1 MARRLALLTVSAT
14 IALVAML
21 LMMSIAVQPA
31 AGRDNFTFASAPAL
45 AEGAV
50 PGLAALQ
57 DEFNR
62 ITDAVV
68 PSVVSITTRRTF
80 RPGDLPSGM
89 ERLFRQRLPERLE
102 RSALGSGVIITREG
116 HLVTNH
122 HVVSGV
128 DAIEVRLHDGRVSHA
143 EVMATDQ
150 AADIAILKIEESKL
164 TPLLLGD
171 SDAVRV
177 GDLVLAVGNP
187 FGLRETVTNGIV
199 SATERRVTR
208 DARIDF
214 LQTNAEIN
222 PGNSG
227 GPLVNIRGEIIGI
240 NTAIA
245 AGQGGG
251 WQGVGFAIPSNV
263 VRHGLDSI
271 RRHGRIVRPHLGVS
285 MQEVSAEVARER
297 GLTVDEGLLVSG
309 VAPGGPADRAGIRPG
324 DVIVAFGGEPVRESG
339 DLGSLIRHVE
349 VGDEVPVEIVRN
361 GTRRTFT
368 AVMAEAPA
376 DEQKGEVP
384 GR

>member
-1 MARRLALLTVSAT
+1 MLRRLTVLAASAT
-14 IALVAML
+14 IAVLALLLLV
-21 LMMSIAVQPA
+21 SIGTQSA
-31 AGRDNFTFASAPAL
+31 AGRDNFTL
-45 AEGAV
+45 AEAPPIGEAAV

-62 ITDAVV
+62 ITAAVV

-80 RPGDLPSGM
+80 QPDDLPPGL
-89 ERLFRQRLPERLE
+89 RLFRRNLPERLE
-102 RSALGSGVIITREG
+102 RTALGSGVVVTREG

-143 EVMATDQ
+143 EVVAFDEP
-150 AADIAILKIEESKL
+150 ADIAILKIEESNL
-164 TPLLLGD
+164 VPLILGD

-177 GDLVLAVGNP
+177 GDLVMAVGNP

-245 AGQGGG
+245 ASNGAGG

-263 VRHGLDSI
+263 VRHGIASV
-271 RRHGRIVRPHLGVS
+271 RRYGRIVRPHLGIA
-285 MQEVSAEVARER
+285 MQEVTAELARER
-297 GLTVDEGLLVSG
+297 GLPVTEGLLVSD
-309 VAPGGPADRAGIRPG
+309 VRRGGPAERAGIRPG
-324 DVIVAFGGEPVRESG
+324 DIITAFDGVRVRESG
-339 DLGSLIRHVE
+339 DLGSLIRHMT
-349 VGDEVPVEIVRN
+349 VGDEVPVEILRD
-361 GTRRTFT
+361 GERRTVT
-368 AVMAEAPA
+368 AVMAEAPP
-376 DEQKGEVP
+376 DERPP
-384 GR
+384 G